1 MSLSQA
7 LSQELTRLVGLNTTP
22 PTTFTLPTTDGLD
35 MAVDFTVVDSLSCA
49 FRELRID
56 APHLAGASFA
66 TLKKWAEDLSQR
78 ITYLLEN
85 LGPLEFDPITQQV
98 LIRSKS
104 PDQRTGGARYYEILL
119 QCQSSGRFFLRRYYS
134 NPAQAGRDQVDLQMT
149 HETLLKLVDDL
160 VATMP

>member
-1 MSLSQA
+1 MSLSLI
-7 LSQELTRLVGLNTTP
+7 LSQDLTRLVGLNSTQP
-22 PTTFTLPTTDGLD
+22 VSVSLPSTNGVD
-35 MAVDFTVVDSLSCA
+35 MVVDFTVVDSMSCA
-49 FRELRID
+49 FRELRMD
-56 APHLAGASFA
+56 VPRLAGTSFSV
-66 TLKKWAEDLSQR
+66 LKQWADDLSQR

-85 LGPLEFDPITQQV
+85 LGPLEFDPVSKEV

-134 NPAQAGRDQVDLQMT
+134 DPAQAGRDQVDVQMT

-160 VATMP
+160 VATVP

>member
-1 MSLSQA
+1 MSLSQE

-119 QCQSSGRFFLRRYYS
+119 QCQSSGRFCLRRYYS
-134 NPAQAGRDQVDLQMT
+134 DPAQAGRDQVDLQMT